1 MKYYFSRKCTISPTS
16 KSSLSSHNIPSGF
29 SAPKSL
35 QLSCLTAALAVG
47 PSHPIPGKTWN
58 AGLGLKYLPTIL
70 VQGFQQIELIIHIC
84 HSRVSQ
90 NPVFLTTVAELFDT
104 VFVVIVLNFL
114 SAQWPSFLFPQRPKL
129 NTHSKL
135 YFSEYSHINFF
146 LALIEFITITNSKTV
161 IQLELQT

>member
-1 MKYYFSRKCTISPTS
+1 M
-16 KSSLSSHNIPSGF
+16 
-29 SAPKSL
+29 
-35 QLSCLTAALAVG
+35 
-47 PSHPIPGKTWN
+47 
-58 AGLGLKYLPTIL
+58 L

-84 HSRVSQ
+84 HSHVSQ
-90 NPVFLTTVAELFDT
+90 NPVFVTTVAEFFDT

-114 SAQWPSFLFPQRPKL
+114 SAQWPLFLFPQRPKL
-129 NTHSKL
+129 NTHSEL